1 MRLENKGAVNM
12 RTFEIPTAGGFLLHE
27 GSSDLA
33 QLLRVGEAY
42 GDFESPEH
50 FMAQAAHFL

>member
-1 MRLENKGAVNM
+1 M